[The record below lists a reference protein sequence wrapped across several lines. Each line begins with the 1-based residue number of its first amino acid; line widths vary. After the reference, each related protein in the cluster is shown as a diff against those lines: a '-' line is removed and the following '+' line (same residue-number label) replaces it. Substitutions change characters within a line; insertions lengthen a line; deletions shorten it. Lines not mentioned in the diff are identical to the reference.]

1 MLRTEFK
8 AEGAEAAIRAAIE
21 VLEDMTPVYRDI
33 VEYMVQATRQR
44 FVEGKDPDGNNW
56 APKKQSTLDRYARL
70 GYGNLNRVLIG
81 PGRALSRQIV
91 GQATASGAV
100 IGSALIYSRVMQD
113 GARKGEFGRDR
124 RGRALPWGDI
134 PARVWLGISSK
145 KDEPEIIGIVEDH
158 IADKLGSDS

>member
-1 MLRTEFK
+1 MITTNFK
-8 AEGAEAAIRAAIE
+8 ASAVTQAIRDAIA
-21 VLEDMTPVYRDI
+21 VLKDMMPVYRDI

-44 FVEGKDPDGNNW
+44 FADGQDPDGNAW
-56 APKKQSTLDRYARL
+56 AAKKPSTLDRYKRL

-100 IGSALIYSRVMQD
+100 IGSALIYSRVMQE
-113 GARKGEFGRDR
+113 GASKGEFGVDR
-124 RGRALPWGDI
+124 RGRSLPWGNI
-134 PARVWLGISSK
+134 PARVWLGVSAK

-158 IADKLGSDS
+158 LADKLGNDS